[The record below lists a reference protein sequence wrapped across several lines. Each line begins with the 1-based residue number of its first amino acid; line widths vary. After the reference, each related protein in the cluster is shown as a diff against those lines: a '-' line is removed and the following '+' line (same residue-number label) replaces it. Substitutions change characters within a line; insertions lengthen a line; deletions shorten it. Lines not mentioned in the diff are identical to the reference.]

1 MKKILAALVLASFL
15 GAGLACAQGT
25 DASAVKAEPTKQVT
39 KTAKHHKKAA
49 HKSHKKAA
57 VKSTTATETAPAAGA
72 AK

>member
-39 KTAKHHKKAA
+39 KTAKHHKT

-57 VKSTTATETAPAAGA
+57 VKKAAATTPVADTTAPAA
-72 AK
+72 K